1 MDWTQTAFVFPG
13 QGSQVLGMGKDLA
26 EAYELVRLT
35 FAEADEAIGYKLS
48 AMMADGPEAELYD
61 TQHTQPA
68 LYVMSIATLRLIQQ
82 HAPQAIP
89 AMTAGHSLGEFTALT
104 AAGALDFV
112 EGVRLVAERGR
123 LMRRAG
129 ELSPGAMAAILNLD
143 AEAVRAVCRQAS
155 EQVGKPVV
163 LANDNCPG
171 QIVIS
176 GSVEA
181 VERAMQLAKE
191 AGAKRALRLNVS
203 TAPHSPLMA
212 VVEGEFA
219 ARLRQTRFQTPRFT
233 VYAASTGQPLHDV
246 AAIYADLE
254 SQLTQPVYWTATV
267 QAMIAAGART
277 FVEIGSKD
285 VLTGLLKRIDPT
297 VDGWRVGDVASLRA
311 FLDALN

>member
-13 QGSQVLGMGKDLA
+13 QGSQVLGMGQDLA
-26 EAYELVRLT
+26 QAYEVVRLT
-35 FAEADEAIGYKLS
+35 FEEADEAIGYKLS
-48 AMMADGPEAELYD
+48 AMMAHGPEAELYD

-82 HAPQAIP
+82 QAPQAVP
-89 AMTAGHSLGEFTALT
+89 SMTAGHSLGEFTALT

-123 LMRRAG
+123 LMRRAA
-129 ELSPGAMAAILNLD
+129 ELSSGAMAAILNLE
-143 AEAVRAVCRQAS
+143 AEAVHEVCRQAS
-155 EQVGKPVV
+155 AEVGKPVV

-191 AGAKRALRLNVS
+191 AGAKRSLRLNVS

-212 VVEGEFA
+212 VIEGDFA
-219 ARLRQTRFQTPRFT
+219 ARLRQTSFQMPRFS
-233 VYAASTGQPLHDV
+233 VYAASTGQPLRDV
-246 AAIYADLE
+246 PAIYADLE

-267 QAMIAAGART
+267 RAMIAAGART

-285 VLTGLLKRIDPT
+285 VLSGLLKRIDPT
-297 VDGWRVGDVASLRA
+297 VTGWRVGDVPSLHA
-311 FLDALN
+311 FLDALH